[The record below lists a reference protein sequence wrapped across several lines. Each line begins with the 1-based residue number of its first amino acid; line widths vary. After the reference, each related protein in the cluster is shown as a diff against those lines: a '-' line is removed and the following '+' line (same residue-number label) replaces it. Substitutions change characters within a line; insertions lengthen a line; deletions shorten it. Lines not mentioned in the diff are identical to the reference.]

1 MKQPLISKHIRM
13 KILRTPL
20 LQTLVNDSKKSTSP
34 KKEHVDNIYRVWES
48 FTSKEKN
55 SYKNILNL
63 TMNTSGMTTPFAPP
77 KQTLSPLK
85 RIKSSRSTFI
95 KGRNKQLTRAN
106 RHESPHLKVSEE
118 AKKFVISLNKN
129 KVQAQEENFL
139 KPKYVAQQLPSTIR
153 LAHKTQCSCI
163 LAEIN
168 YQKYASVLLNNNKI
182 FVSCRTAASDLP
194 QLRAN
199 NIFAIIS
206 IGEEPNHF
214 PSISGGY
221 KHLNF
226 DGSYQKLVGPAFS
239 FLVCMSSNGN
249 VLVCDETGKGPASV
263 IIFAFLV
270 KYSKVGFNEMKD
282 IMKESTQFTS
292 SKDEERFLSIFD
304 QRKIST

>member
-1 MKQPLISKHIRM
+1 MLFQKAFLFF
-13 KILRTPL
+13 LR
-20 LQTLVNDSKKSTSP
+20 Q
-34 KKEHVDNIYRVWES
+34 
-48 FTSKEKN
+48 
-55 SYKNILNL
+55 
-63 TMNTSGMTTPFAPP
+63 
-77 KQTLSPLK
+77 
-85 RIKSSRSTFI
+85 
-95 KGRNKQLTRAN
+95 
-106 RHESPHLKVSEE
+106 
-118 AKKFVISLNKN
+118 
-129 KVQAQEENFL
+129 
-139 KPKYVAQQLPSTIR
+139 
-153 LAHKTQCSCI
+153 
-163 LAEIN
+163 
-168 YQKYASVLLNNNKI
+168 VLLNNNKI